1 MVARGNWVGV
11 LIIQIYK
18 YLGIMTTLVV
28 VVVQE
33 GDMTKEKTG

>member
-1 MVARGNWVGV
+1 MVARDNWVGV